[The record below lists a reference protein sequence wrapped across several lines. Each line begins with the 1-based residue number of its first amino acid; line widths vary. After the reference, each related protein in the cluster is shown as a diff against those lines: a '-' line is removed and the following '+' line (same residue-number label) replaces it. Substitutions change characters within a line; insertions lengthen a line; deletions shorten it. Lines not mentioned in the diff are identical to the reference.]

1 MCRGTAAVLMEFI
14 EALKTLELPLHK
26 RLMEIIDEQL
36 DESPFEMPEIFI
48 VGFRLGAEIAE
59 NYWKD
64 LFDAG
69 K

>member
-1 MCRGTAAVLMEFI
+1 MHRDTAAVLMEFI

-26 RLMEIIDEQL
+26 RL

-48 VGFRLGAEIAE
+48 AGFRLGAEIAE